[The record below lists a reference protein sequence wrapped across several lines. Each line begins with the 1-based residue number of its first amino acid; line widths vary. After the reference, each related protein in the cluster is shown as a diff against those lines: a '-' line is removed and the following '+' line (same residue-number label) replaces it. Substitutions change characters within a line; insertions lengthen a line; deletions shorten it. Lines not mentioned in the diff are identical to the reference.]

1 MSPNP
6 SRKRAAPRKRPY
18 EQRLRAEQAAE
29 TRQRIVEAALHLHG
43 TIGPAR
49 TTISLVAAEAGV
61 QRHTFYAHF
70 PDEADLFLACSGLHQ
85 ERDPMPDATGWRVVT
100 DPKAR
105 LVKGLGALYDW
116 YGRNATLIACV
127 LRDAEHHALTRATVD
142 LRIAPHLK
150 TMADILGDGIPA
162 RHRPLLRLAISFHTW
177 RSLVQES
184 GLSPK
189 AAINTLVH
197 AIFGE

>member
-1 MSPNP
+1 MTKSLSP
-6 SRKRAAPRKRPY
+6 KRPRQQKRPY
-18 EQRLRAEQAAE
+18 EQKLRAEQAAE

-43 TIGPAR
+43 TIGPAQ
-49 TTISLVAAEAGV
+49 TTISMVAAEAGV

-70 PDEADLFLACSGLHQ
+70 PDDRDLFLACSGLQQ
-85 ERDPMPDATGWRVVT
+85 ERDPLPDAQSWRSVA

-105 LVKGLGALYDW
+105 LAKGLGAIYDW
-116 YGRNATLIACV
+116 YGRNATLLACV

-150 TMADILGDGIPA
+150 AMAEILGDGIPA
-162 RHRPLLRLAISFHTW
+162 RQRPLLHLAMSFHTW
-177 RSLVQES
+177 RSLVQEC
-184 GLSPK
+184 GLTPK
-189 AAINTLVH
+189 TALTTLTR